1 MLSYWICCRTRYGDE
16 FKKRDRLESLGFE
29 TYLPIRK
36 TDIRTRRKCRTEISP
51 LYPPYLFVRVTEGVE
66 GTDIHPIKR
75 EAQIVIING
84 LPARVSEALIS
95 LIRHRESEAKQLK
108 SEYDIGDQIIL
119 NSGILKDYKGE
130 IIKLSRTDRAIIR
143 EITTGK
149 EFEVRLSDVR
159 PITA

>member
-1 MLSYWICCRTRYGDE
+1 MISYWICCRTRYGDE

-51 LYPPYLFVRVTEGVE
+51 LYPPYLFVRMIEGI
-66 GTDIHPIKR
+66 TDIHPVKR
-75 EAQIVIING
+75 ETQVVIFNG
-84 LPARVSEALIS
+84 EAAKLTEALMR
-95 LIRHRESEAKQLK
+95 LIRHSESEAKQLK

-119 NSGILKDYKGE
+119 NNGILKDYKGE

-159 PITA
+159 PISA